1 MKVLAVLF
9 FIFFCEVLSVSIS
22 NRQKTPL
29 PIASP
34 PNYDPDLSN
43 IIKSIQNMEGVAE
56 NFTKNILRNHYR
68 NLNQNLTDLDR
79 RLAATTNEDII
90 GRCVSRFQFSQS
102 IKTIVNEQ
110 IKNCATIVLAEY
122 QNVITNSLNMAQ
134 VFMKFSTIVWTDI
147 QRCGLNDT
155 CRWNIVLDAINEAG
169 QIPPKVYSLTAKIQS
184 LVLKTITSID
194 SCAVEGLKVI
204 TKSGLDLAEGVF
216 SCIAREARQNNDCVS
231 NANNTLIPN

>member
-1 MKVLAVLF
+1 MKVLAVLV
-9 FIFFCEVLSVSIS
+9 FIFVSEVLSVSIS
-22 NRQKTPL
+22 NRLQTPL
-29 PIASP
+29 PKASTL
-34 PNYDPDLSN
+34 NYDPNLSN
-43 IIKSIQNMEGVAE
+43 IIKNIQNMDGILE
-56 NFTKNILRNHYR
+56 NFTSNVLRSHYR
-68 NLNQNLTDLDR
+68 SLNQNLSDLDR

-90 GRCVSRFQFSQS
+90 GRCVSRLQFSRS

-110 IKNCATIVLAEY
+110 IKKCATIVLAEY

-155 CRWNIVLDAINEAG
+155 CRWNIALDAINEAG

-194 SCAVEGLKVI
+194 YCAVNGLKEI

-216 SCIAREARQNNDCVS
+216 FCIASEATQNNDCVPT
-231 NANNTLIPN
+231 ANNTLLLK